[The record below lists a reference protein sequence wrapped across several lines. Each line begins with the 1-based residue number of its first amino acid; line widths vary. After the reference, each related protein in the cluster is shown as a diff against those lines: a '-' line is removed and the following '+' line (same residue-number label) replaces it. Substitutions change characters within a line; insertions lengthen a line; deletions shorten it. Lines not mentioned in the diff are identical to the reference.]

1 VSTAALLLAA
11 GDGTR
16 YAGPTPKLLA
26 AFRGRPLFLWALDA
40 AVAAAL
46 DEVIVVTGAVD
57 LAHLLRHSN
66 VTLVPADDWV
76 DGQSRSLQ
84 AGVAAAEQRAHDA
97 VVVGLGDQ
105 PFVPAEAW
113 QAVAAA
119 AATPIAAASFDG
131 QLRPP
136 VRLAREV
143 WPLLPT
149 DGDEG
154 ARGLLRS
161 RPELVTAV
169 PCSGDPRDID
179 TVEDLQRWS

>member
-1 VSTAALLLAA
+1 MTTAAVLLAA

-26 AFRGRPLFLWALDA
+26 AFRGRPLVLWALDA

-57 LAHLLRHSN
+57 LAHLLRHAA
-66 VTLVPADDWV
+66 VTLVAADDWV

-84 AGVAAAEQRAHDA
+84 VAIAAADDRGHDA

-105 PFVPAEAW
+105 PFVPVDAW
-113 QAVAAA
+113 RAVAAA
-119 AATPIAAASFDG
+119 TDTPIAAASFAG

-149 DGDEG
+149 EGDEG
-154 ARGLLRS
+154 ARGLLRG

-179 TVEDLQRWS
+179 TVEDLQQWS